1 MIYVGFMDCMVRQFR
16 FDQDKGLLEKVKEI
30 QPHLDAV
37 KNISLN
43 GKLDLCV
50 SSSRVLK
57 YLLILY

>member
-1 MIYVGFMDCMVRQFR
+1 MDCMVRQFR